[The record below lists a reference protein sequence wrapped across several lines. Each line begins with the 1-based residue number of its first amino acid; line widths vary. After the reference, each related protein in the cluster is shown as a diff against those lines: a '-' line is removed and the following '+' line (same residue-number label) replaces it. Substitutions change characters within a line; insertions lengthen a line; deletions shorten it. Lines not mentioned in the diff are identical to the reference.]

1 MSKLSFDIKTIFDI
15 NSDLEFNEKALK
27 IFHWQAKNIPV
38 YKEYISSL
46 ELKPENINKIEEIP
60 FLPVQFFKSRE
71 VIEKGQAPETIFKS
85 SGTTETG
92 RSQHFVADLNLYQQS
107 FTKGFELAY
116 GKVCNTC
123 VIALLPNYQEQ
134 GDSSLVYMI
143 DSLIKQSRHSKS
155 GFYLNEKNALLDTLL
170 ELKKSK
176 TKTLLIGVTYAL
188 LDFIE
193 KQKID
198 FSNLIVMETGGMK
211 GRRKE
216 IVREELHELLCT
228 GFGVSK
234 IHSEYGMTELLSQA
248 YSSGNGVFNTPAWMK
263 ILTREINDPLSL
275 CKESKTGGVNVIDL
289 ANINSCCFI
298 STQDLGRTLGDN
310 QFEIIGR
317 FDNSDTRG
325 CNLMIG

>member
-1 MSKLSFDIKTIFDI
+1 MSKLPFDIKTIFDI
-15 NSDLEFNEKALK
+15 NTDHDFNEKALK

-38 YKEYISSL
+38 YKEYVSSL
-46 ELKPENINKIEEIP
+46 ELKPEIINKIEEIP
-60 FLPVQFFKSRE
+60 FLPIQFFKSRE
-71 VIEKGQAPETIFKS
+71 VIEIGNSPETIFKS

-92 RSQHFVADLNLYQQS
+92 TSHHSVVDLNLYQQS

-116 GKVCNTC
+116 GKIYNTC
-123 VIALLPNYQEQ
+123 VVALLPNYLEQ
-134 GDSSLVYMI
+134 GDSSLIYMI
-143 DSLIKQSRHSKS
+143 DSLIEQSDHLKS
-155 GFYLNEKNALLDTLL
+155 GFYLNETNALLDTLS
-170 ELKKSK
+170 ELKKSN

-216 IVREELHELLCT
+216 MVREELHNILCA
-228 GFGVSK
+228 GFGVSQ

-248 YSSGNGVFNTPAWMK
+248 YSNGEGIFNTPPWMK
-263 ILTREINDPLSL
+263 ILTREISDPLAL
-275 CKESKTGGVNVIDL
+275 CKENKTGGINVIDL
-289 ANINSCCFI
+289 ANISSCCFI
-298 STQDLGRTLGDN
+298 STQDLGRTLGN
-310 QFEIIGR
+310 KQFEIIGR

-325 CNLMIG
+325 CNLMIH

>member
-1 MSKLSFDIKTIFDI
+1 MSNLSFDIKSIFDI

-46 ELKPENINKIEEIP
+46 KLKAENINNIEEIP
-60 FLPVQFFKSRE
+60 FLPIQFFKSRE
-71 VIEKGQAPETIFKS
+71 VIEKGNAPETIFKS

-116 GKVCNTC
+116 GKVRDTC
-123 VIALLPNYQEQ
+123 VIALLPSYLEQ
-134 GDSSLVYMI
+134 GDSSLIYMI
-143 DSLIKQSRHSKS
+143 DSLIEQSGHSKS
-155 GFYLNEKNALLDTLL
+155 GFYLNENNTLLDTLS
-170 ELKKSK
+170 ELKKSN
-176 TKTLLIGVTYAL
+176 TKTLLIGVTYAP

-228 GFGVSK
+228 GFGVPQ

-263 ILTREINDPLSL
+263 ILTREISDPLSL
-275 CKESKTGGVNVIDL
+275 CKENKTGGINVIDL
-289 ANINSCCFI
+289 ANISSCCFI
-298 STQDLGRTLGDN
+298 STQDLGRTLGNN

>member
-1 MSKLSFDIKTIFDI
+1 MAKLSFDIKAIFDI
-15 NSDLEFNEKALK
+15 NSDLDFNEKALE

-46 ELKPENINKIEEIP
+46 DLNPDNINKIEQIP
-60 FLPVQFFKSRE
+60 FLPIQFFKSRK
-71 VIEKGQAPETIFKS
+71 IIKRTLAPETIFKS
-85 SGTTETG
+85 SGTTKTG

-107 FTKGFELAY
+107 FTRGFELTY
-116 GKVCNTC
+116 GKVSNTC
-123 VIALLPNYQEQ
+123 IIALLPNYQEQ
-134 GDSSLVYMI
+134 GDSSLVFMI
-143 DSLIKQSRHSKS
+143 DSLVKQSNHSKS
-155 GFYLNEKNALLDTLL
+155 GFYLNEKNILLETLL
-170 ELKKSK
+170 ELKNSK

-193 KQKID
+193 KQNID
-198 FSNLIVMETGGMK
+198 FDNLIVMETGGMK

-216 IVREELHELLCT
+216 IVRKELHDILCL
-228 GFGVSK
+228 GFGVSQ

-248 YSSGNGVFNTPAWMK
+248 YSSGKGLFKTPPWMK
-263 ILTREINDPLSL
+263 IFIRQISDPLSL
-275 CKESKTGGVNVIDL
+275 CEGNKTGGVNVIDL

-298 STQDLGRTLGDN
+298 STQDLGRAKSNN

-325 CNLMIG
+325 CNLMIS

>member
-1 MSKLSFDIKTIFDI
+1 MSNLSFDIKTIFDI
-15 NSDLEFNEKALK
+15 NSEHEFNEKALK

-38 YKEYISSL
+38 YAEYISSL
-46 ELKPENINKIEEIP
+46 DIQSEMINRIEEIP
-60 FLPVQFFKSRE
+60 FLPIQFFKSRE
-71 VIEKGQAPETIFKS
+71 VTEKGNVQETIFKS

-116 GKVCNTC
+116 GKIYNTC
-123 VIALLPNYQEQ
+123 VIALLPNYLEQ
-134 GDSSLVYMI
+134 GDSSLIYMI
-143 DSLIKQSRHSKS
+143 DSLIEQSDHSKS
-155 GFYLNEKNALLDTLL
+155 GFYLNEKNGLLDTLL
-170 ELKKSK
+170 ELKKSN
-176 TKTLLIGVTYAL
+176 TKTILIGVTYAL

-198 FSNLIVMETGGMK
+198 FSALIVMETGGMK

-216 IVREELHELLCT
+216 MVREELHEILCD

-248 YSSGNGVFNTPAWMK
+248 YSNGDGIFTAPPWMK
-263 ILTREINDPLSL
+263 VLTREISDPLAF
-275 CKESKTGGVNVIDL
+275 CQENKTGGINVIDL
-289 ANINSCCFI
+289 ANISSCCFI
-298 STQDLGRTLGDN
+298 STQDLGRTLGNN

-325 CNLMIG
+325 CNLMIR

>member
-1 MSKLSFDIKTIFDI
+1 MSKLPFDIKTIFDT
-15 NSDLEFNEKALK
+15 NTDHDFNEKALK

-38 YKEYISSL
+38 YKEYVSSL
-46 ELKPENINKIEEIP
+46 ELKPEIINKIEEIP
-60 FLPVQFFKSRE
+60 FLPIQFFKSRE
-71 VIEKGQAPETIFKS
+71 VIEKDNAPETIFKS
-85 SGTTETG
+85 SGTTEMG

-116 GKVCNTC
+116 GKICNTC
-123 VIALLPNYQEQ
+123 VIALLPNYKEQ
-134 GDSSLVYMI
+134 GDSSLIYMI
-143 DSLIKQSRHSKS
+143 DSLIEKSNHSKS
-155 GFYLNEKNALLDTLL
+155 GFYLNEKNALLDTLS
-170 ELKKSK
+170 ELKKSN
-176 TKTLLIGVTYAL
+176 TKTLLIGVTFAL

-216 IVREELHELLCT
+216 MVREELHNILCD

-248 YSSGNGVFNTPAWMK
+248 YSFGNGVFKTPSWMK

-275 CKESKTGGVNVIDL
+275 CKENKTGGINVIDL
-289 ANINSCCFI
+289 ANISSCCFI
-298 STQDLGRTLGDN
+298 STQDLGRTLGN
-310 QFEIIGR
+310 KQFEIIGR

-325 CNLMIG
+325 CNLMIS

>member
-1 MSKLSFDIKTIFDI
+1 MSNLSFDIKTIFDI
-15 NSDLEFNEKALK
+15 NSEHEFNEKALK

-38 YKEYISSL
+38 YAEYISSL
-46 ELKPENINKIEEIP
+46 DIQSEMINRIEEIP
-60 FLPVQFFKSRE
+60 FLPIQFFKSRE
-71 VIEKGQAPETIFKS
+71 VTEKGNVQETIFKS

-116 GKVCNTC
+116 GKIYNTC
-123 VIALLPNYQEQ
+123 VIALLPNYLEQ
-134 GDSSLVYMI
+134 GDSSLIYMI
-143 DSLIKQSRHSKS
+143 DSLIEQSDHSKS
-155 GFYLNEKNALLDTLL
+155 GFYLNEKNGLLDTLL
-170 ELKKSK
+170 ELKKSN
-176 TKTLLIGVTYAL
+176 TKTILIGVTYAL

-198 FSNLIVMETGGMK
+198 FSALIVMETGGMK

-216 IVREELHELLCT
+216 MVREELHDILCD

-248 YSSGNGVFNTPAWMK
+248 YSNGEGIFNTPSWMK
-263 ILTREINDPLSL
+263 ILIREISDPLSL
-275 CKESKTGGVNVIDL
+275 CKENKTGGVNVIDL
-289 ANINSCCFI
+289 ANISSCCFI
-298 STQDLGRTLGDN
+298 STQDLGRTLGNN

-317 FDNSDTRG
+317 FDNSDARG
-325 CNLMIG
+325 CNLMIH

>member
-1 MSKLSFDIKTIFDI
+1 MSKLPFDIKTIFDT
-15 NSDLEFNEKALK
+15 NTDHDFNEKALK

-38 YKEYISSL
+38 YKEYVSSL
-46 ELKPENINKIEEIP
+46 ELKPEIINKIEEIP
-60 FLPVQFFKSRE
+60 FLPIQFFKSRE
-71 VIEKGQAPETIFKS
+71 VIEKDNAPETIFKS

-116 GKVCNTC
+116 GKICNTC
-123 VIALLPNYQEQ
+123 VIALLPNYKEQ
-134 GDSSLVYMI
+134 GDSSLIYMI
-143 DSLIKQSRHSKS
+143 DSLIEKSNHSKS
-155 GFYLNEKNALLDTLL
+155 GFYLNEKNALLDTLS
-170 ELKKSK
+170 ELKKSN

-216 IVREELHELLCT
+216 IVREELHEILCA
-228 GFGVSK
+228 GFEVSK

-248 YSSGNGVFNTPAWMK
+248 YSNGDGIFTAPPWMK
-263 ILTREINDPLSL
+263 VLTREISDPLAL
-275 CKESKTGGVNVIDL
+275 CQENKTGGINVIDL
-289 ANINSCCFI
+289 ANIYSCSFI
-298 STQDLGRTLGDN
+298 ATQDLGRTLGN
-310 QFEIIGR
+310 KQFEIIGR

-325 CNLMIG
+325 CNLLIH

>member
-1 MSKLSFDIKTIFDI
+1 MAKLSFDIKAIFDI
-15 NSDLEFNEKALK
+15 NTDLEFNEKALEV
-27 IFHWQAKNIPV
+27 FHWQAKNILV

-46 ELKPENINKIEEIP
+46 GLNPNNINKIEEIP
-60 FLPVQFFKSRE
+60 FLPIQFFKSRK
-71 VIEKGQAPETIFKS
+71 VIEKTQAPETIFKS
-85 SGTTETG
+85 SGTTKTG

-107 FTKGFELAY
+107 FTRGFELTY

-134 GDSSLVYMI
+134 GDSSLVFMI
-143 DSLIKQSRHSKS
+143 DSLIKQSDHSKS
-155 GFYLNEKNALLDTLL
+155 GFYLNEKNILLETLL

-193 KQKID
+193 KQNID

-216 IVREELHELLCT
+216 IVREELHAILCI
-228 GFGVSK
+228 GFGVSQ

-248 YSSGNGVFNTPAWMK
+248 YSSGKGLFKTPPWMK
-263 ILTREINDPLSL
+263 IFIRQISDPLSL
-275 CKESKTGGVNVIDL
+275 CEGNKTGGVNVIDL

-298 STQDLGRTLGDN
+298 STQDLGRAKSNN

-325 CNLMIG
+325 CNLMIS

>member
-1 MSKLSFDIKTIFDI
+1 MSNLSFDIECIFDI

-46 ELKPENINKIEEIP
+46 KLKPENINKIEEIP
-60 FLPVQFFKSRE
+60 FLPIQFFKSRE
-71 VIEKGQAPETIFKS
+71 VIEKGNAPEIIFKS

-116 GKVCNTC
+116 GKICNTC
-123 VIALLPNYQEQ
+123 VIALLPNYLEQ

-143 DSLIKQSRHSKS
+143 DSLIEQSDHSKS
-155 GFYLNEKNALLDTLL
+155 GFYLNEKNALLDTLS
-170 ELKKSK
+170 ELKKSN

-216 IVREELHELLCT
+216 IVREELHEILCT

-248 YSSGNGVFNTPAWMK
+248 YSCGNGVFNTPAWMK
-263 ILTREINDPLSL
+263 ILTREISDPFSL
-275 CKESKTGGVNVIDL
+275 CKENKTGGVNVIDL
-289 ANINSCCFI
+289 ANISSCCFI
-298 STQDLGRTLGDN
+298 STQDLGRTIGNN

-325 CNLMIG
+325 CNLMIH

>member
-15 NSDLEFNEKALK
+15 SSDLEFNEKALK

-60 FLPVQFFKSRE
+60 FLPIQFFKSRE
-71 VIEKGQAPETIFKS
+71 VIEKSHAPETIFKS

-143 DSLIKQSRHSKS
+143 DSLIKGSNHSKS

-216 IVREELHELLCT
+216 IVREELHEMLCA
-228 GFGVSK
+228 GFGVSQ

-248 YSSGNGVFNTPAWMK
+248 YSSGNGVFNAPAWMK

>member
-1 MSKLSFDIKTIFDI
+1 MSNLSFDIKTIFDI
-15 NSDLEFNEKALK
+15 NSELEFNEKALK

-46 ELKPENINKIEEIP
+46 ELKSENINKIKEIP
-60 FLPVQFFKSRE
+60 FLPIQFFKSRE
-71 VIEKGQAPETIFKS
+71 VMEKGNAPEITFKS
-85 SGTTETG
+85 SGTTEMG

-107 FTKGFELAY
+107 FTKGFEAAY
-116 GKVCNTC
+116 GDIYNTC
-123 VIALLPNYQEQ
+123 IIALLPNYQEQ
-134 GDSSLVYMI
+134 GDSSLIYMI
-143 DSLIKQSRHSKS
+143 DSLIEQSGHSKS
-155 GFYLNEKNALLDTLL
+155 GFYLNEKNALLDTLS
-170 ELKKSK
+170 ELKKSN

-198 FSNLIVMETGGMK
+198 FSNLTVMETGGMK

-216 IVREELHELLCT
+216 IVREELHELLSD

-248 YSSGNGVFNTPAWMK
+248 YSCGNGVFNTPAWMK

-275 CKESKTGGVNVIDL
+275 CKENKTGGVNVIDL

-298 STQDLGRTLGDN
+298 STQDLGRVIGNN

>member
-1 MSKLSFDIKTIFDI
+1 MAKLSFDIKAIFDI
-15 NSDLEFNEKALK
+15 NTDLEFNEKALEV
-27 IFHWQAKNIPV
+27 FHWQAKNIPV

-46 ELKPENINKIEEIP
+46 GLNPNNINKIEEIP
-60 FLPVQFFKSRE
+60 FLPIQFFKSRK
-71 VIEKGQAPETIFKS
+71 VIEKTQAPETIFKS
-85 SGTTETG
+85 SGTTKTG

-107 FTKGFELAY
+107 FTRGFELTY

-134 GDSSLVYMI
+134 GDSSLVFMI
-143 DSLIKQSRHSKS
+143 DSLIKQSDHSKS
-155 GFYLNEKNALLDTLL
+155 GFYLNEKNILLETLL

-193 KQKID
+193 KQNID

-216 IVREELHELLCT
+216 IVREELHAILCI
-228 GFGVSK
+228 GFGVSQ

-248 YSSGNGVFNTPAWMK
+248 YSSGKGLFKTPPWMK
-263 ILTREINDPLSL
+263 IFIRQISDPLSL
-275 CKESKTGGVNVIDL
+275 CEGNKTGGVNVIDL

-298 STQDLGRTLGDN
+298 STQDLGRAKSNN

-325 CNLMIG
+325 CNLMIS

>member
-1 MSKLSFDIKTIFDI
+1 MSNLSFDIKTIFDI
-15 NSDLEFNEKALK
+15 NSEHEFNEKALK

-38 YKEYISSL
+38 YAEYISSL
-46 ELKPENINKIEEIP
+46 DIQSEMINRIEEIP
-60 FLPVQFFKSRE
+60 FLPIQFFKSRE
-71 VIEKGQAPETIFKS
+71 VIEKGNVPETIFKS

-116 GKVCNTC
+116 GKIYNTC
-123 VIALLPNYQEQ
+123 VIALLPNYLEQ
-134 GDSSLVYMI
+134 GDSSLIYMI
-143 DSLIKQSRHSKS
+143 DSLIEQSDHSKS
-155 GFYLNEKNALLDTLL
+155 GFYLNEKNGLLDTLL
-170 ELKKSK
+170 ELKKSN
-176 TKTLLIGVTYAL
+176 TKTILIGVTYAL

-198 FSNLIVMETGGMK
+198 FSALIVMETGGMK

-216 IVREELHELLCT
+216 MVREELHDILCD

-248 YSSGNGVFNTPAWMK
+248 YSNGEGIFNTPSWMK
-263 ILTREINDPLSL
+263 ILIREISDPLSL
-275 CKESKTGGVNVIDL
+275 CKENKTGGVNVIDL
-289 ANINSCCFI
+289 ANISSCCFI
-298 STQDLGRTLGDN
+298 STQDLGRTLGNN

-317 FDNSDTRG
+317 FDNSDARG
-325 CNLMIG
+325 CNLMIH